1 MIKHIC
7 SVTFFVCGLLV
18 IIPVADAT
26 DSAVPEPFQ
35 RFNAA
40 STYTIKYGDLDGLL
54 RASVVNTGRSTREKA
69 EPAVAKTG
77 TRMKQTGVK
86 RSTVTEGNRFMYE
99 AFKANEENLELLGA
113 IRNSLEKIP
122 AEVPLEYFSRDEQ
135 LAYWLNLYNI
145 TILNEIAQVYPERK
159 LKKLLVGKKSILS
172 KKLLTITGIPL
183 SLNDIQ
189 FIILKQNYN
198 NNPLIMYG
206 LYQGIIGGPNI
217 RRRAYTSENVYRN
230 LENNAVEF
238 INSNRGT
245 SGKSTRVFRVS
256 SLYARDKGYFA
267 DFDSDLKVHLLQY
280 LEAPESEELQA
291 ATTLKPDINDWT
303 VTDLYGSYARIGG
316 SFANN
321 NAAML
326 DSVKN
331 VSIDGEGNAFSTNF
345 SAASSMMISKAP
357 ATSRVSPELNAYL
370 QDINMRRE
378 ATAAQN
384 ATVTIE
390 ELGEVPVD
398 PEPDSDDEG
407 NN

>member
-1 MIKHIC
+1 MRKQILLA
-7 SVTFFVCGLLV
+7 TFFICGLLAMN
-18 IIPVADAT
+18 PVANAM

-35 RFNAA
+35 RFNAG

-54 RASVVNTGRSTREKA
+54 RASVVKTGRSTREKA
-69 EPAVAKTG
+69 EAPVAKTG

-86 RSTVTEGNRFMYE
+86 TSTVTEGNRFMYE
-99 AFKANEENLELLGA
+99 AFKNNEDNLQLLGA

-159 LKKLLVGKKSILS
+159 LKKLLQGRKSILS
-172 KKLLTITGIPL
+172 KNLVTVAGVSL

-217 RRRAYTSENVYRN
+217 RRRAYTGENVYRN

-245 SGKSTRVFRVS
+245 SSKSVRVFRVS

-280 LEAPESEELQA
+280 LEGPERGELQA
-291 ATTLKPDINDWT
+291 ATTIKPDINDWT

-321 NAAML
+321 NAAMI

-331 VSIDGEGNAFSTNF
+331 VSVDGEGNAFSTNF

-357 ATSRVSPELNAYL
+357 ATSRVSPELITYL
-370 QDINMRRE
+370 QDINMKRE

-384 ATVTIE
+384 ATVTVE

-398 PEPDSDDEG
+398 PEPDEEE